1 MPMRSHFLFAATLL
15 LAICVPAAPQRKEN
29 NANTRTEKDLAAE
42 RLLRERRANA
52 QSLLINLAADARNF
66 NDQTARA
73 RTQARVA
80 DILWDT
86 DRDRSRALFRSA
98 WDVAE
103 VVDTENLRRQ
113 NEASKQ
119 PDDDRYVAPAA
130 RDLWREVLRLAGKHD
145 RALAEE
151 FLTKLRERKG
161 PDGEETSAREAAQI
175 AARQRLDLARQLLD
189 AGDTERAIQ
198 FADSV
203 VGTITTQ
210 SIDFL
215 TYLRVKNAAAA
226 DERYAA
232 MLSNAAANPQTDA
245 NTVSLLSSYLFT
257 PHFFVEFTSE
267 GTLMYAQAAPGRV
280 PAVTTELRLAFF
292 RAAASV
298 LLRPLAPPGQEQNS
312 AGHDGHYLVIK
323 RLLPLFEK
331 YAPPEMTAALRTQL
345 EALTSLA
352 SKSTRDRDDDEWVRK
367 DIGPEK
373 PGDDWEQQ
381 LLDRLDHAK
390 TSAERDQ
397 LHLQLAMVL
406 ANEGD
411 LRARDYIDE
420 IDDTDARN
428 SVRPYIDAS
437 LTIRAISKKDVERL
451 LEIVRTGQLT
461 HMQKSWAYSE
471 SAKLLSKTDRER
483 GLALIEDAS
492 AEARRIETSDPDRPR
507 AFFGVT
513 NALFLIDHKS
523 AWQQIDDAIRAAN
536 SADGFSGE
544 DGQLVFGVRVKGMN
558 FGRNNPVPDFDV
570 GGIFA
575 AFAAEDYE
583 RAVELARGLQR
594 DSPRASAT
602 IAIARSVLD
611 QKKN

>member
-1 MPMRSHFLFAATLL
+1 MRSHFLFAATLL
-15 LAICVPAAPQRKEN
+15 LAICVPAVPQRKES

-66 NDQTARA
+66 NDQIARA

-86 DRDRSRALFRSA
+86 DRDRSRALFRAA
-98 WDVAE
+98 WDAAE
-103 VVDTENLRRQ
+103 VADTESIRRT
-113 NEASKQ
+113 NEAMKQ
-119 PDDDRYVAPAA
+119 KSYDFRTAPAA
-130 RDLWREVLRLAGKHD
+130 RDLWREVLRLTAKHD
-145 RALAEE
+145 RTLGEE
-151 FLTKLRERKG
+151 FLAQLKERKG
-161 PDGEETSAREAAQI
+161 PDGTETSPREVAQI

-189 AGDTERAIQ
+189 AGDTERALQ
-198 FADSV
+198 FADPV
-203 VGTITTQ
+203 LGTTTWQ
-210 SIDFL
+210 AIDFL
-215 TYLRVKNAAAA
+215 TYLREKNAAAA
-226 DERYAA
+226 DQRYAA
-232 MLSNAAANPQTDA
+232 MLSIAAANPQSDA
-245 NTVSLLSSYLFT
+245 NTMSDLSSYLFT
-257 PHFFVEFTSE
+257 PHFYVEFTGE
-267 GTLMYAQAAPGRV
+267 GTRMNAQAAPGQV

-298 LLRPLAPPGQEQNS
+298 LLRPLAPPGAEQNS

-381 LLDRLDHAK
+381 LLDKLDHAK

-397 LHLQLAMVL
+397 LNLQLAMVL
-406 ANEGD
+406 AGSGD
-411 LRARDYIDE
+411 LHARDYIDK
-420 IDDTDARN
+420 IDDTDMRN

-437 LTIRAISKKDVERL
+437 LTMRAILKKDVERL
-451 LEIVRTGQLT
+451 LEIVRTGVLT
-461 HMQKSWAYSE
+461 HMLKSWAYSE
-471 SAKLLSKTDRER
+471 SAKLLSKTDRDR
-483 GLALIEDAS
+483 ALALIEDAA

-513 NALFLIDHKS
+513 NALFLIDHKA
-523 AWQQIDDAIRAAN
+523 AWQQIDEMIRAAN
-536 SADGFSGE
+536 SADNFSGE
-544 DGQLVFGVRVKGMN
+544 DGQVIFGISTKGLNFTRHSLVS
-558 FGRNNPVPDFDV
+558 DFDV
-570 GGIFA
+570 SGIFA

-594 DSPRASAT
+594 DSPRACAT
-602 IAIARSVLD
+602 IAIARSVLEP
-611 QKKN
+611 KKH

>member
-1 MPMRSHFLFAATLL
+1 MCSHFLLAAALL
-15 LAICVPAAPQRKEN
+15 LAICVPAVPQRKES

-66 NDQTARA
+66 NDQVARA

-86 DRDRSRALFRSA
+86 DRDRSRGLFRAA
-98 WDVAE
+98 WDGAE
-103 VVDTENLRRQ
+103 IADTEIIRRS
-113 NEASKQ
+113 NEAIKQ
-119 PDDDRYVAPAA
+119 ESNDDRILSPAA
-130 RDLWREVLRLAGKHD
+130 RDLWREVLRLASKHD
-145 RALAEE
+145 RGLGEE
-151 FLTKLRERKG
+151 FLAQLKQRKG
-161 PDGEETSAREAAQI
+161 PDGTETSPREVAQI

-189 AGDTERAIQ
+189 AGDAERAIQ
-198 FADSV
+198 FADPVLSP
-203 VGTITTQ
+203 ITWQ
-210 SIDFL
+210 AIDFL
-215 TYLRVKNAAAA
+215 TYLREKNAAAA
-226 DERYAA
+226 DQRYAA
-232 MLSNAAANPQTDA
+232 MLSIAAADPQTDA
-245 NTVSLLSSYLFT
+245 NTVSDLSSYLFT

-267 GTLMYAQAAPGRV
+267 GTRMNAQAAPGQV
-280 PAVTTELRLAFF
+280 PAVTAELRLAFF

-323 RLLPLFEK
+323 RLLPLFER
-331 YAPPEMTAALRTQL
+331 YAPPEMAAALRTQL

-373 PGDDWEQQ
+373 PSDDWEQQ

-397 LHLQLAMVL
+397 LNLQLALVL
-406 ANEGD
+406 AGRAD
-411 LRARDYIDE
+411 LHARDYVDK
-420 IDDTDARN
+420 IDDPDMRK

-437 LTIRAISKKDVERL
+437 MTLRAVSKKDVERL
-451 LEIVRTGQLT
+451 LEIVRTGELT
-461 HMQKSWAYSE
+461 HMQKSWAYSQ

-483 GLALIEDAS
+483 AQTLIESAAS
-492 AEARRIETSDPDRPR
+492 EARRIDTSDPDRPR

-513 NALFLIDHKS
+513 NAMFLIDHKS
-523 AWQQIDDAIRAAN
+523 AWQQVDDAIRAAN
-536 SADGFSGE
+536 SADSFSGE
-544 DGQLVFGVRVKGMN
+544 DGELAFGLRVKGMH

-570 GGIFA
+570 GGIFG

-602 IAIARSVLD
+602 IAIAKSVLD